1 MSELFDQDQGGRAE
15 FRQAYVREQEQ
26 LAQATEQK
34 KKKRKYA
41 TIIIVGVIVIF
52 GLLSISSYNGLVGRK
67 ESIQSS
73 WSQVENVM
81 QRRADLIPNLVSTVK
96 GITKQELEVFG
107 RISDA
112 RSRLL
117 QPAATPEE
125 KVQANAQIE
134 RDLVQ
139 VLALRETYPELK
151 SNASFLRLMDE
162 LSGSENRISVAR
174 RDYIQAVE
182 SYNVAS
188 SRFPTVIMARLFG
201 FGRVEDYFKAA
212 PEAQRAPQVQF

>member
-1 MSELFDQDQGGRAE
+1 MSDLFDQDQAGRAE
-15 FRQAYVREQEQ
+15 FRQAYAREQQQ
-26 LAQATEQK
+26 LAQVTEQK
-34 KKKRKYA
+34 KKKRLYT
-41 TIIIVGVIVIF
+41 TIIIVGAIVLF
-52 GLLSISSYNGLVGRK
+52 GLLSISSYNGLVGKR
-67 ESIQSS
+67 EVITSS
-73 WSQVENVM
+73 WSQVENQM
-81 QRRADLIPNLVSTVK
+81 QRRADLIPNLVNTVK

-107 RISDA
+107 RIADA

-117 QPAATPEE
+117 QPSASPSE

-139 VLALRETYPELK
+139 VLALRETYPELR
-151 SNASFLRLMDE
+151 SNASFLRLIDE
-162 LSGSENRISVAR
+162 LAGSENRIAVAR

-182 SYNVAS
+182 GYNVAS

-201 FGRVEDYFKAA
+201 YGRVDNYFKAA